1 MFVPL
6 WALVQRPN
14 HTEEVQCADPHHPG
28 RWEQRAV
35 PCLQLPLWRER
46 SWAVS
51 SSLMA
56 PPGKLDLQR
65 GRAWQGGGWEPREDL
80 GGQSV
85 PLALYQPP
93 QDTLHQQHCKQVS
106 SSSAQS
112 LTLRGEEVRS

>member
-14 HTEEVQCADPHHPG
+14 HTEEVQPADPQHPG

-51 SSLMA
+51 SS
-56 PPGKLDLQR
+56 
-65 GRAWQGGGWEPREDL
+65 
-80 GGQSV
+80 
-85 PLALYQPP
+85 
-93 QDTLHQQHCKQVS
+93 
-106 SSSAQS
+106 
-112 LTLRGEEVRS
+112 